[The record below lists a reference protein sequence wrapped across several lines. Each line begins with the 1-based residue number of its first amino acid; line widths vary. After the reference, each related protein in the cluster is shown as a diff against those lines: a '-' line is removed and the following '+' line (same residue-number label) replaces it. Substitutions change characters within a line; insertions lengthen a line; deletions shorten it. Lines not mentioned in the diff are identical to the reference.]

1 MVNKII
7 LIGHI
12 GKDPEQPRE
21 TKTGLK
27 VLDLSLA
34 TKKRSKDDGVD
45 WHAITCFGKTAEIA
59 HKYLSKGR
67 QVYIEGRL
75 TYDSWEDKET
85 GKQRKKAKIIC
96 DSIQFLGSKDQN
108 TESPKAAPRAKATPS
123 SYDYDNVPF

>member
-59 HKYLSKGR
+59 HKYLSKGM

-75 TYDSWEDKET
+75 NQLQEQKLPLHHMTMITYHFNKD
-85 GKQRKKAKIIC
+85 RKC
-96 DSIQFLGSKDQN
+96 QLFRL
-108 TESPKAAPRAKATPS
+108 
-123 SYDYDNVPF
+123 